1 MTTDSRLSAAS
12 HKPSRRKCLS
22 GSYTVTSRRE
32 VLRGISTPGWRMVQ
46 TVGQFKILGRSKQV
60 KKDEKHMRASLLSW
74 ISPCEVAHCTNC
86 CSYFEGRFPGACTE
100 RYARRRKTNLYLV
113 TNTSGLKAQPSAQLD
128 QMCFRITNWKN
139 LFPRFCHCGTVL
151 MERFLGQVLA
161 TRLRDLGQYCGCH
174 GHSEGNSPVS
184 RRWTQ

>member
-12 HKPSRRKCLS
+12 HKPSCRKCLS

-32 VLRGISTPGWRMVQ
+32 VLITKICEVAPLRGGGWCRPLVSSN
-46 TVGQFKILGRSKQV
+46 ILWRSKQV

-86 CSYFEGRFPGACTE
+86 CSYFEGRFPGSCTQ

-128 QMCFRITNWKN
+128 QTGRIFFPGSVVVG
-139 LFPRFCHCGTVL
+139 LF
-151 MERFLGQVLA
+151 
-161 TRLRDLGQYCGCH
+161 
-174 GHSEGNSPVS
+174 
-184 RRWTQ
+184 